1 MNLPPR
7 LTNLVAGGI
16 TLACL
21 MLLASAPASNA
32 ASSDRLVT
40 IAARVCPEYTD
51 ITANRARNNI
61 QESLRDLGRDTPYS
75 SGELVDATVED
86 TVQPNCRP
94 IEGWKLTLGRGYRS
108 RASTGPWG
116 SLSIVTSP
124 FDHSIVTRNEI
135 PLLNSQGSNTG
146 QKLEGAVTIELTEAE
161 KQLAS
166 KNSSLWIQG
175 GLPNDPV
182 LYPGTGGAYGF
193 GALRCASDNYNGDNV
208 EWIAYPSGAQHVFCF
223 AYYVSPPPTAGTIIV
238 RKKTVGD
245 PAGSSE
251 NFDFKGN
258 ISYAE
263 GGDFSINAGGGKTGQ
278 QSFARAQTLAGDEP
292 WSFREYLPSNWVLD
306 DLDCVSAT
314 GGSTTSVNPESLAAS
329 VRLAA
334 SDTVTC
340 TYTNRYR
347 PPNGGLL
354 IRKTTYGDTG
364 RFEFKI
370 DPLDDG
376 ATEKVS
382 ANTVEEGIPENAP
395 TADLEP
401 GRYRIV
407 ETSPDAGDR
416 GDWASVGIRCDGEEL
431 DPKED
436 PVVTIKSGES
446 VVCDFENRYT
456 PAGSIM
462 VRVVTVNGTGSV
474 SYLVSSNNE
483 NEPFIGSRE
492 ATTKAQNESTKT
504 TGDDL
509 SKLPLVGYTIQQN
522 AFRSGN
528 WELISVTCNDRPVAF
543 EQGSQV
549 QVKLTA
555 DSPHEDCTFVNK
567 LTKDEG
573 GTEGP
578 TTGPGP
584 GEVTDGGEVVNPP
597 KKPKDPRLT
606 VTKKANK
613 QFITLG
619 QPVSYRITVKNHGPV
634 KATDVSISEQLYDAT
649 TGATLLSAK
658 PSQGRCLFLKLDS
671 GISPTCQFGTIK
683 SNHKA
688 VVKVKIE
695 PTRTGRYK
703 NIVAAGTD
711 TLTTGNSRLFDIES
725 IRVQAPGNGTKQFPD
740 CRALG
745 PITPRC

>member
-1 MNLPPR
+1 MQIPPR
-7 LTNLVAGGI
+7 I
-16 TLACL
+16 TSLAAVL
-21 MLLASAPASNA
+21 LGTLSLLLLASAPASA
-32 ASSDRLVT
+32 ADSGDRLVT

-51 ITANRARNNI
+51 ITANKARNNI
-61 QESLRDLGRDTPYS
+61 QESLKDLGRDTPYS
-75 SGELVDATVED
+75 SGQLVDAAVED

-94 IEGWKLTLGRGYRS
+94 IEGWKFTLGRGYRS
-108 RASTGPWG
+108 KASTGPWG

-135 PLLNSQGSNTG
+135 PLLNPQGFDTG
-146 QKLEGAVTIELTEAE
+146 QKLEGAVTVQLTDAE

-166 KNSSLWIQG
+166 KNNSLWIQG

-193 GALRCASDNYNGDNV
+193 GALRCASDDVNGDNV
-208 EWIAYPSGAQHVFCF
+208 EWIAYPSGARHVFCY
-223 AYYVSPPPTAGTIIV
+223 AYYVSPPPTAGTIVV
-238 RKKTVGD
+238 RKQTVGD

-251 NFDFKGN
+251 NFAFKGN

-263 GGDFSINAGGGKTGQ
+263 GGDFTINAGGGKTGQ
-278 QSFARAQTLAGDEP
+278 QSFARAQTQPGDEP
-292 WSFREYLPSNWVLD
+292 WDFQEQLPSNWVLD
-306 DLDCVSAT
+306 DLTCVSAS
-314 GGSTTSVNPESLAAS
+314 GLSSTDVDPDARKVAVT
-329 VRLAA
+329 LAA

-376 ATEKVS
+376 TTKKVAAT
-382 ANTVEEGIPENAP
+382 TVDEGVPDNAP
-395 TADLEP
+395 AADLEP

-407 ETSPDAGDR
+407 ETSPDAGER
-416 GDWASVGIRCDGEEL
+416 GDWASVGIRCDGQEL

-446 VVCDFENRYT
+446 VVCDFENRFT

-474 SYLVSSNNE
+474 SYLVSSNNA
-483 NEPFIGSRE
+483 NEPFTGNRE
-492 ATTKAQNESTKT
+492 ATTKAQNESTRT

-522 AFRSGN
+522 AFKSGN
-528 WELISVTCNDRPVAF
+528 WELVSVTCNDEPVSF

-555 DSPHEDCTFVNK
+555 NSPREDCTFVNR

-573 GTEGP
+573 GGGGG

-584 GEVTDGGEVVNPP
+584 GEVTDGGENVKPP
-597 KKPKDPRLT
+597 KPPKVPRLT
-606 VTKKANK
+606 VTKKASK

-649 TGATLLSAK
+649 HNATLLSVS
-658 PSQGRCLFLKLDS
+658 PSQGRCQLLRLDS
-671 GISPTCQFGTIK
+671 GLSPTCLLGTIK

-688 VVKVKIE
+688 VVKVKVE
-695 PTRTGRYK
+695 PTSTGFYN
-703 NIVAAGTD
+703 NIVAAGTA
-711 TLTTGNSRLFDIES
+711 TLITDNSRLFDDA
-725 IRVQAPGNGTKQFPD
+725 RVRVLRSSAGNRDFPN